1 MGQKSY
7 IYALAKAE
15 DMSRINEEHIKL
27 NLLNAKVK

>member
-1 MGQKSY
+1 MGQKSH

-15 DMSRINEEHIKL
+15 DMSRINEHIKL